1 MNRKVKELKRIA
13 RGNLQGNYLE
23 LIRAYVFCTLIVSLI
38 ETPFSVMRNEVP
50 FSTTNLIYY
59 IAVILIAVA
68 SVVLTVGQLCLH
80 LRVARTG
87 ELHLSELFYPLKH
100 DANRLIIAE
109 AILFIIEIGALLP
122 ILGAV
127 AILYFY
133 DEASLYLLA
142 LILGLLGI
150 ALTAFVTVTF
160 GLTYFVLIDN
170 ETPSVKE
177 AIHATLKLV
186 KNHKKRYL
194 YLHLSFWGIYLL
206 GFLSL
211 GIGLLWVQPYEMQTL
226 SLFYLDIK
234 GELDEVL
241 ENRRKTEPTPEPV
254 AFDSYA

>member
-1 MNRKVKELKRIA
+1 MKRKAKELKRIA
-13 RGNLQGNYLE
+13 RGNLQGNYWE

-38 ETPFSVMRNEVP
+38 ETPFSMFRNEVP
-50 FSTTNLIYY
+50 FSTNNIIYY
-59 IAVILIAVA
+59 AALVLITVA

-87 ELHLSELFYPLKH
+87 KLHLNELFYPVKY
-100 DANRLIIAE
+100 DANRLILTE
-109 AILFIIEIGALLP
+109 AILFGIEIFSLSP

-133 DEASLYLLA
+133 EGTTIYLLA
-142 LILGLLGI
+142 LLLGLLGI
-150 ALTAFVTVTF
+150 ALTAFVMITF

-170 ETPSVKE
+170 ETFTVKE
-177 AIHATLKLV
+177 AILATLKLV
-186 KNHKKRYL
+186 KTHKKRYL
-194 YLHLSFWGIYLL
+194 YLYLSFWGMYFL

-226 SLFYLDIK
+226 TLFYLDIK

-254 AFDSYA
+254 AFDRYA

>member
-23 LIRAYVFCTLIVSLI
+23 LIRAYVFCTLIISLL
-38 ETPFSVMRNEVP
+38 ETPFSMMRNEVP
-50 FSTTNLIYY
+50 FSTTNIIYY
-59 IAVILIAVA
+59 IALALIAIA

-87 ELHLSELFYPLKH
+87 KLHLSELFYPVKH

-109 AILFIIEIGALLP
+109 TILFVIEVVALSP
-122 ILGAV
+122 ILLAA

-133 DEASLYLLA
+133 DEPSMYLLA

-150 ALTAFVTVTF
+150 AFTAFVAVTF

-170 ETPSVKE
+170 ETYSVKE
-177 AIHATLKLV
+177 AIQATLQLV
-186 KNHKKRYL
+186 KKHKSHYL
-194 YLHLSFWGIYLL
+194 YLHLSFWGMYFL

-211 GIGLLWVQPYEMQTL
+211 GTGLLWVQPYEMQTL
-226 SLFYLDIK
+226 TLFYLDIK
-234 GELDEVL
+234 GELNDVL

>member
-13 RGNLQGNYLE
+13 RGNLQGHYLE

-38 ETPFSVMRNEVP
+38 ETPFSMMRNDIP
-50 FSTTNLIYY
+50 FSTTNIIYY
-59 IAVILIAVA
+59 IAVILITVA

-80 LRVARTG
+80 LRVARTA
-87 ELHLSELFYPLKH
+87 ELHLSELFYPVKH

-109 AILFIIEIGALLP
+109 TILFVIEIVSLLP
-122 ILGAV
+122 ILGALTIV
-127 AILYFY
+127 YFY
-133 DEASLYLLA
+133 DKAILYLLA
-142 LILGLLGI
+142 LILGLFGI

-170 ETPSVKE
+170 ETFSVKE
-177 AIHATLKLV
+177 AILGTLKLV
-186 KNHKKRYL
+186 KTHKKRYL
-194 YLHLSFWGIYLL
+194 YLHLSFLGMYFL

-211 GIGLLWVQPYEMQTL
+211 GIGLLWVQAYEMQTL

-241 ENRRKTEPTPEPV
+241 ENRKRTGSTPEPV
-254 AFDSYA
+254 AFDRYV